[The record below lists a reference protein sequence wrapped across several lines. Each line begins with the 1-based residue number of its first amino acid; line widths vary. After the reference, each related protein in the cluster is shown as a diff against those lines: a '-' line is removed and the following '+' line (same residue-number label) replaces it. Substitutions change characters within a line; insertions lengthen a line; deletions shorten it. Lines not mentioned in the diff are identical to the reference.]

1 MDAAMAELSTIL
13 EDGQKSAEEE
23 EIKSSISCSDDKS
36 KAIGL
41 DTDFAKKF
49 AEKFCSGDSQSADL
63 SSSDVGLSGYED
75 YRFHFQYDAGQN
87 CSQSC
92 GDVFSTMIDNC
103 QGLDSHSVQP
113 SASASLDS
121 CGASFMYSFEQPN
134 PTPSCDLDKSV
145 DLPADVFTSG
155 IYDKFCDSF
164 QEGKQQTWVVN
175 QNGDNPT
182 KKRGLQRRTPPANAN
197 SYSNYRTTLQ
207 FDVTGSM
214 SCSMS
219 CADAFKSIAQ
229 SPCGRAGS
237 QQNVMSKEASID
249 INCGTLSYVIRDK
262 DEPEYATLEVGEQK
276 CFPADKWGDFPKMPS
291 KDDSSWDQ
299 YFLHNACGAS
309 MPHQKVSADH
319 QLSSFYGDNGRQQY
333 HFDVKWIPGCQLKDQ
348 TEQDL
353 TDPLGSDSDA
363 HCGTLFKN
371 TYFDCMDGDAKN
383 GGAGGWIDVGCVRY
397 LFKPTNTR
405 D

>member
-1 MDAAMAELSTIL
+1 MWLLHQWFQLQELLIPIL
-13 EDGQKSAEEE
+13 KTSQK
-23 EIKSSISCSDDKS
+23 
-36 KAIGL
+36 
-41 DTDFAKKF
+41 
-49 AEKFCSGDSQSADL
+49 
-63 SSSDVGLSGYED
+63 
-75 YRFHFQYDAGQN
+75 
-87 CSQSC
+87 
-92 GDVFSTMIDNC
+92 
-103 QGLDSHSVQP
+103 P
-113 SASASLDS
+113 SARAVTQSRDGVQLGLRLIVLAKRISVKRTVMMNFPVALIKAARVPME
-121 CGASFMYSFEQPN
+121 GNTQSFEQPN
-134 PTPSCDLDKSV
+134 PTPSCDSDESV

-164 QEGKQQTWVVN
+164 QEGKQQ
-175 QNGDNPT
+175 
-182 KKRGLQRRTPPANAN
+182 RRTPPTNTG
-197 SYSNYRTTLQ
+197 SYSNYQKTLQ

-214 SCSMS
+214 PCFMA
-219 CADAFKSIAQ
+219 CADAFKSTAQ

-262 DEPEYATLEVGEQK
+262 DESEYATLDVGEQK
-276 CFPADKWGDFPKMPS
+276 CFPADKWGDFLKMPS
-291 KDDSSWDQ
+291 KDDSSWDR
-299 YFLHNACGAS
+299 YFLHN
-309 MPHQKVSADH
+309 
-319 QLSSFYGDNGRQQY
+319 FYGNNDQQQF
-333 HFDVKWIPGCQLKDQ
+333 HFDATWIPGCQLNDQ

-371 TYFDCMDGDAKN
+371 THFDCMDGDAKN